1 MIDNTREL
9 QAPNQRPS
17 LYVYRSLP
25 LDEETVVRQTCA
37 AIDTM
42 TKELNRNQMFRILWR
57 AALLVT
63 VLFLVIRIGMSFID
77 VPTIPQAAAQPEP
90 GGPKYGCK
98 HFYFNIG
105 VGNGQSIEEFI
116 NGTRWSTDRPTRAMV
131 GYRVK
136 NELMVDEFCIFAFEP
151 NLAFS
156 DTLHRMV
163 RKLKSSVRYLHVFTG
178 TVPGPQD
185 SVIQVNFNKSS
196 GKLLSWGDAQDAPD
210 VITSQAQM
218 LDLAK
223 FMNDAFGETGPR
235 GRVLMRV
242 DLEGAEVLI
251 VRDIL
256 PIICKHVLKLEIE
269 YHESRFG
276 KKGICAQWMLHFLFS
291 SPTCRPRWKRPEE
304 IPEQC
309 DIWSI
314 SQTFGG

>member
-1 MIDNTREL
+1 MMKEMN
-9 QAPNQRPS
+9 PS
-17 LYVYRSLP
+17 HLFR
-25 LDEETVVRQTCA
+25 VVG
-37 AIDTM
+37 
-42 TKELNRNQMFRILWR
+42 R
-57 AALLVT
+57 AVLVVT
-63 VLFLVIRIGMSFID
+63 VLFLAVRVGTSFFA
-77 VPTIPQAAAQPEP
+77 VPIIEQAVVHPESV
-90 GGPKYGCK
+90 GPKYGCK

-105 VGNGQSIEEFI
+105 VGDGQSIEEFI

-136 NELMVDEFCIFAFEP
+136 NDLMVDEFCIFAFEP
-151 NLAFS
+151 NLAYS
-156 DTLHRMV
+156 NRLYRMAK
-163 RKLKSSVRYLHVFTG
+163 RLKSSVRYLHVFTG
-178 TVPGPQD
+178 TLPGPQD

-196 GKLLSWGDAQDAPD
+196 GKLLSWGDALEDVPD

-218 LDLAK
+218 LDLGK

-269 YHESRFG
+269 YHEARFG
-276 KKGICAQWMLHFLFS
+276 KKGICAQWMLHFMFS
-291 SPTCRPRWKRPEE
+291 SPTCRPRWKRPEDV
-304 IPEQC
+304 PEHC